1 MDIDSRSIRFEV
13 NLTQKDIT
21 NLMMYMA
28 RTRKALWIIASIYVC
43 ITLYFIVDSVS
54 QKGISGITDN
64 LFIIC
69 VFIVFLVY
77 IPLLYYYAGRRSF
90 KNNERL
96 RETLCYEINT
106 QDIRVEGDS
115 FDSTF
120 SWDKTYG
127 ASENKRSFF
136 IWQQKRSANI
146 LPKRDLTSEDISFL
160 REMAA
165 IYKRR

>member
-1 MDIDSRSIRFEV
+1 MDIDSQSIRFEV

-28 RTRKALWIIASIYVC
+28 RTRKVLWIISFIYVSV
-43 ITLYFIVDSVS
+43 TLYFIISSVL

-64 LFIIC
+64 LFTVGVLIG
-69 VFIVFLVY
+69 FLVY
-77 IPLLYYYAGRRSF
+77 IPLLYYYAGKRSF

-96 RETLCYEINT
+96 KETLRYEINAR
-106 QDIRVEGDS
+106 DIHIKGDS

-127 ASENKRSFF
+127 ISENKRSFF

-146 LPKRDLTSEDISFL
+146 LPKRYLTSQDISFL
-160 REMAA
+160 REMAT